1 MVGKKVLALL
11 CSSLIATSLI
21 GCSGS
26 TNETSGESEQSNLTK
41 IGITQI
47 VEHPALDSSREG
59 FLAALKDNGYEE
71 NKNIKV
77 DFQNAQGDMPI
88 TQTIAKKFVDDKV
101 DMIFAISTPSAQAA
115 YNVTKEIPILITAVT
130 DPVAAELVA
139 SLKNSGNNITGTSD
153 ATPMDKQFQFIKD
166 ELPNVKKIGIMYNT
180 SESNSEIQVEKAKS
194 YAKDL
199 GFEIVA
205 QGITSVNDVPQ
216 TLNSMINKIDALY
229 IPTDN
234 MVASS
239 MPIIAKTCFDNETP
253 IIGAEK
259 AHVEAGAIVSVG
271 IDYYQLGYE
280 TGLKA
285 VKVIEGTSPND
296 IPVSFQEETSININT
311 DALKKLNISFSEDIM
326 SNASEITGGVQ

>member
-1 MVGKKVLALL
+1 MVGKKILALL
-11 CSSLIATSLI
+11 CSSLLATSLI

-26 TNETSGESEQSNLTK
+26 TNEPSGESEQNNITK

-71 NKNIKV
+71 NKNIEV
-77 DFQNAQGDMPI
+77 DFQNAQGDMPT

-115 YNVTKEIPILITAVT
+115 YNATKEIPILITAVT
-130 DPVAAELVA
+130 DPVAAELVG
-139 SLKNSGNNITGTSD
+139 SLETSGNNVTGTSD
-153 ATPMDKQFQFIKD
+153 ATPIDKQFQFIKD
-166 ELPNVKKIGIMYNT
+166 ELPNVKTIGIMYNT
-180 SESNSEIQVEKAKS
+180 SESNSEIQVQKAENL
-194 YAKDL
+194 AKDL
-199 GFEIVA
+199 GLEIMA

-239 MPIIAKTCFDNETP
+239 MPIIAKTCFDNKKP

-285 VKVIEGTSPND
+285 VKIIEGTSPKD
-296 IPVSFQEETSININT
+296 IPVSFQEETSIDINT

-326 SNASEITGGVQ
+326 SKASEITGGVQ